1 MTRVV
6 LLRRLL
12 PGFAAVT
19 VLLGVAACRSGAG
32 VNKFSEPSLSAA
44 ESKRLGVF
52 LKPVAATV
60 TQTGRDGGD
69 WQLEEAWL
77 EERVER
83 YEAIPIRKGPAGVR
97 LCVRFTEKGGKALRN
112 TARLRAPGTP
122 SLEISHKVFSKDA
135 VVFAFEATTVQMLP
149 PKGVITIS
157 DDPAIN
163 DDHPGEEIVSVE
175 YELPG
180 AAVAP
185 ATESDSK

>member
-1 MTRVV
+1 MTRVA

-12 PGFAAVT
+12 PSFAAVT

-97 LCVRFTEKGGKALRN
+97 LCVRFTTKGGKRFIPQL
-112 TARLRAPGTP
+112 TSQSGLT
-122 SLEISHKVFSKDA
+122 LEDECTVFSRGTVIVA
-135 VVFAFEATTVQMLP
+135 YTTTRIDMVP
-149 PKGVITIS
+149 PNGVITIYEENEKS
-157 DDPAIN
+157 PNDPGKEMLSVDFEI
-163 DDHPGEEIVSVE
+163 PG
-175 YELPG
+175 LAGTPG
-180 AAVAP
+180 AAP
-185 ATESDSK
+185 GSSN

>member
-1 MTRVV
+1 MTRAG

-60 TQTGRDGGD
+60 KQTGRDRGD

-83 YEAIPIRKGPAGVR
+83 YEAIPIRKGGAGVR
-97 LCVRFTEKGGKALRN
+97 LCVRFTEKGGEAGQI
-112 TARLRAPGTP
+112 TARLRAPGGT
-122 SLEISHKVFSKDA
+122 SLEMSHRVFSKDT
-135 VVFAFEATTVQMLP
+135 VVVAFEATTVQMLP
-149 PKGVITIS
+149 PKGVVTIS
-157 DDPAIN
+157 NDPAIN
-163 DDHPGEEIVSVE
+163 DEHPGKEIVSVE

-180 AAVAP
+180 AASAP
-185 ATESDSK
+185 TAESGSK